1 MAEFLESAVGF
12 YSSSVG
18 RDFAR
23 SVEKE
28 SSSVFYSV
36 MVELNTGIN
45 WLMCHT
51 FKSSVHR
58 QVLS

>member
-12 YSSSVG
+12 YSSSAG

-36 MVELNTGIN
+36 MVELTTGIN

-51 FKSSVHR
+51 F
-58 QVLS
+58 